1 MEKAEPEDQ
10 VIPSAEGEAQK
21 KRGRVWI
28 ENSTTVSQIDI
39 LQNFFFF
46 FRVSHRSRQA
56 DTELVIKCT
65 CQLMGRDLEV
75 LT

>member
-1 MEKAEPEDQ
+1 VEKAEPEDQ

-39 LQNFFFF
+39 LQKFFFF
-46 FRVSHRSRQA
+46 S
-56 DTELVIKCT
+56 C
-65 CQLMGRDLEV
+65 

>member
-1 MEKAEPEDQ
+1 VEKAEPEDQ

-28 ENSTTVSQIDI
+28 ENSNTVSQIDI
-39 LQNFFFF
+39 LQIFS
-46 FRVSHRSRQA
+46 RVSHRSRQA
-56 DTELVIKCT
+56 DTESVIKCT

-75 LT
+75 LI

>member
-1 MEKAEPEDQ
+1 VEKAEPEDQ

-28 ENSTTVSQIDI
+28 ENSNTVSQIDI
-39 LQNFFFF
+39 LQIFF

-56 DTELVIKCT
+56 DTESVIKCT